1 MSLTEK
7 YSIKN
12 PTVTLYAFH
21 LRTDLAKEK
30 RDDAG
35 LLWENLT
42 ELIERLSAPNAL
54 KLSSKLLC
62 YRNGQY
68 DPSQEEGKSTAW
80 LELTHPRELTFSGQD
95 FSGSVYPLRL
105 HDTYAADLTFSCKDK
120 EIEVSQLSRLNPG
133 ACLMPSHIRASL
145 GQTLLLYAE
154 PTDGEI
160 DSRILADECLKA
172 LLQDS
177 NETLPPFVRESRL
190 FGSPIFEYED
200 CTYEPLERRHILVW
214 LSKNP
219 QTAESA
225 NKAYNDLMTL
235 FCCRNK
241 ILFAFHQSRDS
252 NRDARRLYMR
262 LEEQIGKLDLKADPP
277 ERLKLMESLLAEMPP
292 DEILYALHLRNLND
306 HRTTIRANIQNYET
320 SFEKIRAL
328 TLTDDDLKFFDEFLD
343 LARKIFL
350 SQIRTDLNFLAPGQ
364 HLSQQIIANIRG
376 IVEID
381 TLRQLKENEE
391 SGSKRQE
398 RLEILVSVIVAVL
411 SGATLSA
418 TVVPKAFG
426 EEISHIASVFLHLL
440 FAGVL
445 TGMSVLL
452 IVLIFQ
458 HLWRK

>member
-1 MSLTEK
+1 MSLTEN
-7 YSIKN
+7 YRIKN
-12 PTVTLYAFH
+12 PSLTLYAFQ
-21 LRTDLAKEK
+21 LREDLAKEVTE
-30 RDDAG
+30 DAS

-42 ELIERLSAPNAL
+42 KLIERLSAPNGL
-54 KLSSKLLC
+54 RLSSKLLC

-68 DPSQEEGKSTAW
+68 DPSKEQGRKTAW
-80 LELTHPRELTFSGQD
+80 LELSEPRQLNFSAQD
-95 FSGSVYPLRL
+95 FEASIYPLRI

-120 EIEVSQLSRLNPG
+120 EMEISQLSRLNPD
-133 ACLMPSHIRASL
+133 ACLLPSRIHASL
-145 GQTLLLYAE
+145 GQTLLFYAE
-154 PTDGEI
+154 VSADES
-160 DSRILADECLKA
+160 DLRMLADECLKA
-172 LLQDS
+172 LLQNS
-177 NETLPPFVRESRL
+177 NEILPPFVKESRL

-200 CTYEPLERRHILVW
+200 YTYDPLERRHILVW

-225 NKAYNDLMTL
+225 KKAYNDLMTL

-241 ILFAFHQSRDS
+241 ILYAFHQSRDS

-262 LEEQIGKLDLKADPP
+262 LEEQIGKLDLKADQT

-292 DEILYALHLRNLND
+292 EEMLYALHLRNLND

-320 SFEKIRAL
+320 SLEKIRDL
-328 TLTDDDLKFFDEFLD
+328 TLTDDDLKFFDDFLN

-350 SQIRTDLNFLAPGQ
+350 FQIRTDLNFLAPGQ

-418 TVVPKAFG
+418 TVAQKPFG
-426 EEISHIASVFLHLL
+426 EMSHLL
-440 FAGVL
+440 SLLFHLMFAGAL
-445 TGMSVLL
+445 TGISVLL

-458 HLWRK
+458 HFYRK